1 MAISFTQSERSTL
14 GVEWELQLI
23 DIDSEDLRQ
32 CAQAIITQVS
42 AQYPGNTLVHGEML
56 RNTVELV
63 SRKQTRVRDAIVDL
77 NEGLEMLEPIT
88 SALRVDLTS
97 AGAHPFANPA
107 HQRVSD
113 SKRYAELVNRTQ
125 FWGRQML
132 IFGTHVHVGI
142 EERAKVLPLLA
153 FLSTQLGRIQALT
166 ASSPYWAGTDTG
178 YCDNRAMVF
187 QQLPTAG
194 VPQLFTRWEEL
205 EHYTRDMMH
214 TGIISNFDEI
224 RWDIRPSP
232 RLGTLEVRV
241 CDSSSNA
248 AEIGAIAALIH
259 CLVEYGSRALDRG
272 EELPTTSPWFLAEN
286 KWRAARYGMDA
297 ILIEDIHG
305 NERHIDE
312 LLDETIEKL
321 RPIAEDL
328 DCAEELDFIST
339 MRSIGVGYQRQKAV
353 ADACGSLE
361 AVVSHLRAETRAGR
375 PLDPRATI
383 DAFTEG
389 AHTPRSGNHN

>member
-1 MAISFTQSERSTL
+1 MAISFAQSERSTL

-63 SRKQTRVRDAIVDL
+63 SRKQTRVRDAIADL

-97 AGAHPFANPA
+97 AGSHPFANPA

-178 YCDNRAMVF
+178 YCDTGSARLRFF
-187 QQLPTAG
+187 QQRGRDWSDRRTYSLPG
-194 VPQLFTRWEEL
+194 
-205 EHYTRDMMH
+205 
-214 TGIISNFDEI
+214 
-224 RWDIRPSP
+224 
-232 RLGTLEVRV
+232 
-241 CDSSSNA
+241 
-248 AEIGAIAALIH
+248 
-259 CLVEYGSRALDRG
+259 
-272 EELPTTSPWFLAEN
+272 
-286 KWRAARYGMDA
+286 
-297 ILIEDIHG
+297 
-305 NERHIDE
+305 
-312 LLDETIEKL
+312 
-321 RPIAEDL
+321 
-328 DCAEELDFIST
+328 
-339 MRSIGVGYQRQKAV
+339 
-353 ADACGSLE
+353 
-361 AVVSHLRAETRAGR
+361 
-375 PLDPRATI
+375 
-383 DAFTEG
+383 
-389 AHTPRSGNHN
+389 